1 LNKFTNPE
9 EGFDPRQPLLD
20 CSFKVI
26 NSQFRGRIDPRQPL
40 LDCSFKLINS
50 QILGED

>member
-1 LNKFTNPE
+1 MNKLTNPE
-9 EGFDPRQPLLD
+9 EGF
-20 CSFKVI
+20 
-26 NSQFRGRIDPRQPL
+26 DPRQPL